1 MSSLTLRVFQSGD
14 ETVFHELV
22 SKAFRGFEYL
32 PGVRRLTSSSEF
44 DPLGFFFAEE
54 DGLAKGCV
62 GVFNLYRPKWLEV
75 KYLAAAN
82 SSSRMAIGEKL
93 ARRAVQYAKS
103 KAPDF
108 LMAST
113 LAVQPYVNIYKSLGF
128 HPVRRI
134 LRITWDLSTSPTPRE
149 SSIETREVSEAEKDV
164 ASQVFVKASQPY
176 WDWWIEEKGG
186 KTGVVTYLK
195 DRMGQKSWI
204 CAIVDGNIVGLMRVS
219 PDNYAPQE
227 AGFWGVYVLPEF
239 RGRGIG
245 STLMSE
251 ALTRARQSGQRKVV
265 VFTVAA
271 LDSLLPAVLLYLKNG
286 GKIEAE
292 YLHLVMGPDP
302 GSVTDDA
309 TIPIS

>member
-1 MSSLTLRVFQSGD
+1 MSRLTLRVFQPGD
-14 ETVFHELV
+14 ETVIHELV
-22 SKAFRGFEYL
+22 SKAFSGLEYL
-32 PGVRRLTSSSEF
+32 PGVSRLTSSSEF

-62 GVFNLYRPKWLEV
+62 GVFNLHRPKWLEI

-103 KAPDF
+103 RAPDF

-134 LRITWDLSTSPTPRE
+134 LRITWDLPTSPTPRE
-149 SSIETREVSEAEKDV
+149 GSIETREVSEAEKDEAV
-164 ASQVFVKASQPY
+164 QLFVSASQPY
-176 WDWWIEEKGG
+176 WEWWIEEKGG
-186 KTGVVTYLK
+186 RAGVVHYLK
-195 DRMGQKSWI
+195 DRMEEKRWI
-204 CAIVDGNIVGLMRVS
+204 CAIVDGKMVGLMRVS

-239 RGRGIG
+239 RERGIG
-245 STLMSE
+245 SALMSD
-251 ALTRARQSGQRKVV
+251 ALTRARQLGQRKLV

-271 LDSLLPAVLLYLKNG
+271 LDSLLPGVLLYLKNG

-292 YLHLVMGPDP
+292 YLHLVM
-302 GSVTDDA
+302 S
-309 TIPIS
+309 